1 MRSLVDKDSDEA
13 FEILDST
20 SSMRFSEMEEDGEN
34 SPNAPDPQITED
46 TQDRVSNT
54 VGQSQDTNSLDDSES
69 KTRKYFGKMK
79 TKLKKVAKWLK
90 KNKDKSLDD
99 IMGKRWKG
107 KCSEENLQNTM
118 AKCKRKGQKKK
129 RLSAESVTS
138 KCKKHKSLKELDFGN
153 TENQKRQYF
162 SARL

>member
-1 MRSLVDKDSDEA
+1 MSDTPDIKEVKAEMRSLVAKDSDEA

-129 RLSAESVTS
+129 RLSAVSPALS
-138 KCKKHKSLKELDFGN
+138 GMPAS
-153 TENQKRQYF
+153 RQSF
-162 SARL
+162 I